1 MQPLSSEEKAGKGLR
16 CEMDDARFVLEKVRS
31 SPLFGELVSSCLPPG
46 ESRISCRG
54 VGVPLLCSLLYEAFG
69 GPMVVAVSQEPLG
82 LSQDIAEFSPGEA
95 FDLPEP
101 LMLEEVFHPYDETA
115 SRRLKSVQRLSE
127 GRLIVVGPE
136 AFAAGVPPLMKDPWP
151 LKISV
156 GCEMKLELLLEALVE
171 GGYTREYQV
180 EGWGHFALRGGILDI
195 FPPARGM
202 PIRIELLGDRAESIR
217 EFNVLTQR
225 STGKLEGVEILPF
238 SYEGVSVKSEPFP
251 GTRVVLVDPEEIDAK
266 LSRLF
271 PESQRKAKDLAEL
284 WGGDLVEVDTFGS
297 GQESSFT
304 FPAEAARQY
313 AGDIPSAMKDWKEL
327 IHRNWDVLLLLE
339 NHGQLHRL
347 REIWNE
353 EFTDI
358 TCPRMGIGSTR
369 RGFQIPALKT
379 ALFCYGDIVKRKER
393 PRHPSRLPGGAPVS
407 SYAELE
413 VGGYV
418 VHADQGI
425 GIYRGLRQKEALGIS
440 REYLLIEYAEG
451 DRLYV
456 PTSELMK
463 VQRYT
468 GVENPTIHR
477 LRARDWSRARKK
489 ARKSAEKTA
498 RELLE
503 LYLQRKSEQG
513 FAFSADGPWQGELED
528 SFPYEDTPDQARA
541 TREVKEN
548 MESEEVMDRLICG
561 DVGYG
566 KTEVAI
572 RAAFK
577 CVADSKQ
584 TAVLVPTT
592 ILARQHYE
600 TFKERLAPFPVRV
613 EMLSRFLSEREQKRV
628 VSSVR
633 EGKTDIVIGTH
644 RLLGEDVSFRD
655 LGLLVIDE
663 EHKFGVEHKEKLKRL
678 KRNVDTL
685 TLSATPIPRTFQM
698 MLSGI
703 REVSLID
710 TPPEDRHPVF
720 TYVGKFGVE
729 LARRAIAYELS
740 RGGQVFYL
748 HNRIETIEK
757 VRDEVRALAPGA
769 SVAVAH
775 GSMDEE
781 ELDRVMLEFADGIY
795 DILVCTTIIE
805 SGLDLPNVNT
815 LIVDRADLLGLG
827 QLYQVRGRVG
837 RSERRAYAYFLYPEK
852 QFLTAAAKARLA
864 AMSEMASLGSG
875 MRVAMRDLEI
885 RGAGNLLGREQ
896 SGHIEAVGF
905 ELYCEL
911 LRESIDALKG
921 KTAREARLA
930 AVELPVDAYIP
941 EEYISDEEMRVE
953 EYRRL
958 ILSGRN
964 GMIDEYEEE
973 LVDRFGKMPPQTR
986 RMIEIEKLRSEAG
999 EAGLESL
1006 IMKKGEIQ
1014 MRFLPGEK
1022 PRAHDIRS
1030 LARVGEGGFLDGIY
1044 FDEAEGKLSFRL
1056 KPGAA
1061 DAAGDE
1067 LISWLREIIGR
1078 LPLEC
1083 EKPRAAIG

>member
-1 MQPLSSEEKAGKGLR
+1 MPLSSEVKPGKGLR
-16 CEMDDARFVLEKVRS
+16 CEMDDARFVLEKVKS
-31 SPLFGELVSSCLPPG
+31 SPLFGELISACSPRG
-46 ESRISCRG
+46 KSRICCCD
-54 VGVPLLCSLLYEAFG
+54 VGIPLLCSLLYEAFG
-69 GPMVVAVSQEPLG
+69 GPMVVATSQESVG
-82 LSQDIAEFSPGEA
+82 LSRDIVEFSPGEA

-101 LMLEEVFHPYDETA
+101 LMMEEFFHPYDETA
-115 SRRLKSVQRLSE
+115 SRRLKSVQMLSE
-127 GRLIVVGPE
+127 GKLAVVGPE
-136 AFAAGVPPLMKDPWP
+136 AFAAGTPPRMRDPWP
-151 LKISV
+151 IRISV
-156 GCEMKLELLLEALVE
+156 GSETKLESLLEALVE

-195 FPPARGM
+195 FPPGRGM
-202 PIRIELLGDRAESIR
+202 PIRIELLGERAESIR

-225 STGKLEGVEILPF
+225 SAGELESVEILPF
-238 SYEGVSVKSEPFP
+238 SYEGVSAGSEPLP
-251 GTRVVLVDPEEIDAK
+251 DTKAVLVDSEEMDAK
-266 LSRLF
+266 LSRLL
-271 PESQRKAKDLAEL
+271 PGNSEKAKDLAQL
-284 WGGDLVEVDTFGS
+284 WGEVLVEVDTFGD
-297 GQESSFT
+297 GQEFSFT
-304 FPAEAARQY
+304 FPAKAVQQY
-313 AGDIPSAMKDWKEL
+313 AGDIPRAMKDWKEL
-327 IHRNWDVLLLLE
+327 ILRNWDVLLLLE
-339 NHGQLHRL
+339 NQGQLNRL
-347 REIWNE
+347 REVWNE

-358 TCPRMGIGSTR
+358 APPRMGVGSLR
-369 RGFQIPALKT
+369 RGFQLPELKT
-379 ALFCYGDIVKRKER
+379 ALFCYGDIVKRRER
-393 PRHPSRLPGGAPVS
+393 PRRPTRLPAGAPVS

-425 GIYRGLRQKEALGIS
+425 GIYRGLRQKEALGVT

-456 PTSELMK
+456 PTPELMK
-463 VQRYT
+463 VQRYV

-477 LRARDWSRARKK
+477 LRARDWSKVRKK

-503 LYLQRKSEQG
+503 LYLTRKSEKG
-513 FAFSADGPWQGELED
+513 FAFSADGPWQKELED
-528 SFPYEDTPDQARA
+528 SFPYEDTPDQIRA

-577 CVADSKQ
+577 CAADSKQ

-592 ILARQHYE
+592 VLARQHYE

-628 VSSVR
+628 VSSIK

-685 TLSATPIPRTFQM
+685 TLSATPIPRTLQM

-710 TPPEDRHPVF
+710 TPPEDRRPVS
-720 TYVGKFGVE
+720 TYVGKFDAE
-729 LARRAIAYELS
+729 LAGKAIAYELS

-748 HNRIETIEK
+748 HNRIETIER
-757 VRDEVRALAPGA
+757 VRDEVEALAPGA
-769 SVAVAH
+769 SAAVAH
-775 GSMDEE
+775 GSMEEE
-781 ELDRVMLEFADGIY
+781 ELDRVMLEFADGMY

-805 SGLDLPNVNT
+805 SGLDLPNANT

-837 RSERRAYAYFLYPEK
+837 RSERRAYAYLFYPEK
-852 QFLTAAAKARLA
+852 QSLTAAAKARLA
-864 AMSEMASLGSG
+864 AMGDMASLGSG

-911 LRESIDALKG
+911 LKESIDALKG
-921 KTAREARLA
+921 KKAHEARLA

-958 ILSGRN
+958 ILSARS

-973 LVDRFGKMPPQTR
+973 LIDRFGEMPPQAR
-986 RMIEIEKLRSEAG
+986 LMIEIEKLRSEAG
-999 EAGLESL
+999 EAGFES
-1006 IMKKGEIQ
+1006 IMMKKGEIQ
-1014 MRFLPGEK
+1014 MRFLTTSK
-1022 PRAHDIRS
+1022 PSARGIHS
-1030 LARVGEGGFLDGIY
+1030 LLWAGKGDFLDGIY
-1044 FDEAEGKLSFRL
+1044 YDEAEGKPCFRL
-1056 KPGAA
+1056 KPGVAEA
-1061 DAAGDE
+1061 SDE
-1067 LISWLREIIGR
+1067 LVSWLREIVGR
-1078 LPLEC
+1078 FSLER
-1083 EKPRAAIG
+1083 ERSRAAVR